1 MSTIAQLNE
10 RIDQLENQLLL
21 KDIETIKQAEK
32 KLNSD
37 LGNFSKVICVSIRY
51 KIVGIIYSIHPQV
64 ATKSLLNAYSKRPF
78 YTFSR
83 R

>member
-10 RIDQLENQLLL
+10 RIDQLETQLLL

-37 LGNFSKVICVSIRY
+37 LDKRKNMVSIFGR
-51 KIVGIIYSIHPQV
+51 IAQLQNLLELSIADSTPESIDQL
-64 ATKSLLNAYSKRPF
+64 ARGNQKG
-78 YTFSR
+78 
-83 R
+83 

>member
-10 RIDQLENQLLL
+10 RIDQLETQLLL

-51 KIVGIIYSIHPQV
+51 KIDSPTSRYKVTPECLFQ
-64 ATKSLLNAYSKRPF
+64 ATILYIFATR
-78 YTFSR
+78 
-83 R
+83 

>member
-10 RIDQLENQLLL
+10 RIDQLETQLLL

-51 KIVGIIYSIHPQV
+51 KIDS
-64 ATKSLLNAYSKRPF
+64 T
-78 YTFSR
+78 TSR
-83 R
+83 YKVTPES